1 MFFPAAIF
9 TLLHQRLLWRVMAT
23 TTSNLPRTQN
33 AADLIVSNGSA
44 VFGGRRTVLIA
55 VARADIR
62 WSLREQLSAQ
72 GFAVF
77 ATGDAQVALTWV
89 ARRTADLVISDVL
102 LPGTRTAIP
111 HVLRRRS
118 RSHLR
123 CPKLIGLTE
132 DMTSAAELGQLLGY
146 DVVLRDRTPA
156 AVVTKQALRLVG

>member
-1 MFFPAAIF
+1 MSS
-9 TLLHQRLLWRVMAT
+9 VVAT
-23 TTSNLPRTQN
+23 TSHQPRTR
-33 AADLIVSNGSA
+33 ASADLLVRSGSA
-44 VFGGRRTVLIA
+44 AGAGRRTVLIA

-77 ATGDAQVALTWV
+77 ATGDAQVALNWV
-89 ARRTADLVISDVL
+89 ARRTPDLVISDVL

-118 RSHLR
+118 RSHLP
-123 CPKLIGLTE
+123 CPRLIGLTE
-132 DMTSAAELGQLLGY
+132 DITSAAELGRLLGY

-156 AVVTKQALRLVG
+156 VVITKRALQLVG